1 MRRKE
6 RPKVVAS
13 AGAGGCVK
21 RATRTVPE
29 LYYDWVQYR
38 KIPVAFGYA
47 SSFPKECPA
56 GEGAR
61 FETITMEES
70 PATEGHENQAE
81 DGEHEHGGDDESRE
95 TVGSLATTQTKIKL
109 NKMMNAFASFDDNMR
124 IGTRQRRERDEHRL
138 AEMRAEMTRL
148 EKALNAEIKR
158 RFEMNKSLQALCD
171 DSVTLMTTRF
181 EGLLADS
188 MAKVDARLSGLAEKI
203 QALEAQFEYE
213 KVHIPQMIED
223 RTNELTEKLSAFMD
237 AFETERKRRLDRE
250 AEILKR
256 LFDHEQLVADQF
268 SKERRDREVKATE
281 LKDALDMYTK
291 TRLRGDD
298 KFQHVAQEE
307 IAKIQNLLVHESQ
320 TREREDDE
328 IIDALNRYT
337 AKLQDSLKLINS
349 TEA

>member
-1 MRRKE
+1 MGG
-6 RPKVVAS
+6 PCSTAS
-13 AGAGGCVK
+13 AYAWSSK
-21 RATRTVPE
+21 AAWTRPWRCPE
-29 LYYDWVQYR
+29 LCEWTPPFLSPHY
-38 KIPVAFGYA
+38 VAVSA
-47 SSFPKECPA
+47 VA
-56 GEGAR
+56 TILL
-61 FETITMEES
+61 ETKGRTSMDEHEV
-70 PATEGHENQAE
+70 PENQADDGERDAGNEYDE
-81 DGEHEHGGDDESRE
+81 DGRE

-171 DSVTLMTTRF
+171 ESVANMTSRF
-181 EGLLADS
+181 ESLLADS
-188 MAKVDARLSGLAEKI
+188 MDKVDARLAGLAEKI

-213 KVHIPQMIED
+213 KVHIPQMIEE

-298 KFQHVAQEE
+298 KFQRVAQEE
-307 IAKIQNLLVHESQ
+307 IAKIQNALVHEAQ

>member
-1 MRRKE
+1 MDGK
-6 RPKVVAS
+6 AS
-13 AGAGGCVK
+13 ASTGK
-21 RATRTVPE
+21 LPESATASTNNQEPA
-29 LYYDWVQYR
+29 
-38 KIPVAFGYA
+38 VAA
-47 SSFPKECPA
+47 D
-56 GEGAR
+56 
-61 FETITMEES
+61 
-70 PATEGHENQAE
+70 
-81 DGEHEHGGDDESRE
+81 DGSG
-95 TVGSLATTQTKIKL
+95 TLATTQTKTKL

-171 DSVTLMTTRF
+171 DSVASMTAKF
-181 EGLLADS
+181 DALLADW
-188 MAKVDARLSGLAEKI
+188 MARIDARLASLADKI

-213 KVHIPQMIED
+213 KVHIPQVIEE
-223 RTNELTEKLSAFMD
+223 RTNELTTKLSNFMD
-237 AFETERKRRLDRE
+237 AFEMERQRRLDRE

-256 LFDHEQLVADQF
+256 LSDHEQFVAEQF
-268 SKERRDREVKATE
+268 AKERRDREVKSTE
-281 LKDALDMYTK
+281 LKESLDTYTK

-298 KFQHVAQEE
+298 KFQTAAQAE
-307 IAKIQNLLVHESQ
+307 IAKIQNLLVQESQ